1 MKFLV
6 FRRSN
11 FSYSA
16 NFVRLSLTYEND
28 LAMSDPSPKTAAS
41 IRLEELLA
49 LNEEIGALIRA
60 GVPLDLGLR
69 QYGMINQPGIPGEYK
84 ENHAISAALGKLSS
98 RLADRISAG
107 DTLQSA
113 IDQEG
118 DHLPGI
124 YRAVVE
130 AGIRAGRLP
139 EALEALSKVARV
151 LLKLHR
157 QIVAALIYPAI
168 VMFLVWLMM
177 LGFADFIIPRL
188 LHTWE
193 SLRLETGPAIQT
205 LAVIRETKPFWG
217 IGVPVL
223 AVVAFV
229 WLRIT
234 GSRNSETPAGRLVES
249 RLHRFAWIPGV
260 VNNYDNATFLKIMAL
275 LVEHQAPLHEAM
287 ILAGYSTGNRQ
298 IIRDSSEVAQQLQ
311 QGESLLDSLKAAKRL
326 PRFLRWMLRSG
337 EENGR
342 LNETL
347 KLATDVYEKR
357 ALRRA
362 ELLKVV
368 LPVVLTL
375 FIAGSVTLLYGL
387 VLFAPVRELYDRL
400 GDPILM

>member
-1 MKFLV
+1 
-6 FRRSN
+6 
-11 FSYSA
+11 
-16 NFVRLSLTYEND
+16 
-28 LAMSDPSPKTAAS
+28 MSDQPARTSAS

-69 QYGMINQPGIPGEYK
+69 QYGLLNQPGVPAEYQ
-84 ENHAISAALGKLSS
+84 ERNAVSVALARLSN

-107 DTLQSA
+107 DTLQAA
-113 IDQEG
+113 IDHEG

-139 EALEALSKVARV
+139 EALESLSVVARV

-157 QIVAALIYPAI
+157 QIIAALIYPAI
-168 VMFLVWLMM
+168 VLGMVWLMLIAFSRFM
-177 LGFADFIIPRL
+177 IPRL
-188 LHTWE
+188 LQTWE
-193 SLRLETGPAIQT
+193 FLRLEPGPAIQM
-205 LAVIRETKPFWG
+205 LAMIRETMPYWG

-223 AVVAFV
+223 AFATFV
-229 WLRIT
+229 WLRVA

-275 LVEHQAPLHEAM
+275 LVEHETPLHEALV
-287 ILAGYSTGNRQ
+287 LAGYSTGSRK
-298 IIRDSSEVAQQLQ
+298 IIRDSTEIAQRLQ
-311 QGESLLDSLKAAKRL
+311 NGDSLKESLKPASRL
-326 PRFLRWMLRSG
+326 PQFLRWMLRSG
-337 EENGR
+337 EENGK

-347 KLATDVYEKR
+347 KLAADVYEKR
-357 ALRRA
+357 ASRRA

-368 LPVVLTL
+368 LPVVLTV
-375 FIAGSVTLLYGL
+375 FVAGSVTLLYG
-387 VLFAPVRELYDRL
+387 VILFAPISELYDRL
-400 GDPILM
+400 GDPVLR